1 MKRHHITAA
10 TTIRAGN
17 VGRAL
22 ERVARQTVAASNEN
36 TTEQR
41 ITLSPRFTRR
51 ETHTVKRDARR
62 PASTHT
68 LVLVGRLDR
77 ASTHTLEAEIERLCE
92 AEITRI
98 TLDLSELTGIDTAGV
113 AVIAFRAK
121 WCTRRGCELELIA
134 GSSAVQHAFEL
145 AGVLDALPF
154 KEASPTTTS

>member
-1 MKRHHITAA
+1 MKRHHIASA

-22 ERVARQTVAASNEN
+22 ERVARQTLAASDEN

-51 ETHTVKRDARR
+51 ETRTANGDARR

-92 AEITRI
+92 ADITRI

-121 WCTRRGCELELIA
+121 WCKRRGCELELIA
-134 GSSAVQHAFEL
+134 GSSAIQHAFEL
-145 AGVLDALPF
+145 AGTVDELQF
-154 KEASPTTTS
+154 KEASPTTAS